1 MPVPRRRQQAKG
13 FSLLKNMR
21 TFIFKIVDIDF
32 LFQNTRI
39 ALLYGFAPTVI
50 AIGMFTEPSP
60 ASWFDIINILE

>member
-1 MPVPRRRQQAKG
+1 
-13 FSLLKNMR
+13 MR

-50 AIGMFTEPSP
+50 VIGMLTEPSP